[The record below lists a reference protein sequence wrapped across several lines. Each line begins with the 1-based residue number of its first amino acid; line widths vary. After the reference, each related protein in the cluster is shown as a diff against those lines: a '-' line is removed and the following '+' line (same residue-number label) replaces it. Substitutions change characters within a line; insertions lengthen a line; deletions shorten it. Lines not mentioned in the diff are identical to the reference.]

1 MSNPDLYLPT
11 AIPQWGIFLGIV
23 LLTIGFVDKNRRL
36 TLIGWITLVC
46 TGIAALYFNLLG
58 TLSNVTVTS
67 ADTALDLLISTGWQ
81 SAAGGALSL
90 FSLVFFY
97 YEKKRYKL
105 LSFLTIAYFVLVFF
119 LYAQVSA
126 LAGKDINK
134 DSKTEQKETK

>member
-11 AIPQWGIFLGIV
+11 TIPQWGIFLGIV

-46 TGIAALYFNLLG
+46 TGLAALYFNLLG

-67 ADTALDLLISTGWQ
+67 ADAALDLLISTGWQ

-97 YEKKRYKL
+97 YEKKRYNL

-134 DSKTEQKETK
+134 DSKTEQNETK

>member
-1 MSNPDLYLPT
+1 MSNSDLYLPT
-11 AIPQWGIFLGIV
+11 AVPQWGIFLGIV

-46 TGIAALYFNLLG
+46 TGLAALYFNLLG

-97 YEKKRYKL
+97 YEKKRYNL